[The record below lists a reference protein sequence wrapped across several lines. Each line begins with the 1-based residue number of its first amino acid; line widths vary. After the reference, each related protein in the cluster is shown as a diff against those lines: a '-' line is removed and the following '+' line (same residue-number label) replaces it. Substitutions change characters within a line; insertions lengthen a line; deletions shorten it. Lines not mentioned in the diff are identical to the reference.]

1 MQVIAA
7 EVESPLVVETVL
19 AVAHTHTV
27 AAAVETG
34 NRPLHLPGRLLVPAV
49 AVDTLARTV
58 DTVAGLLVVAVGLA
72 VMLPP

>member
-7 EVESPLVVETVL
+7 EVESPLVVEAVL
-19 AVAHTHTV
+19 AVAHT
-27 AAAVETG
+27 VETG

-58 DTVAGLLVVAVGLA
+58 AGLLVVAVGLA

>member
-7 EVESPLVVETVL
+7 EVESPLVVEAVL
-19 AVAHTHTV
+19 AVAHTV

-34 NRPLHLPGRLLVPAV
+34 NRPPHLPGRLLVPAV
-49 AVDTLARTV
+49 AVDTLARMV
-58 DTVAGLLVVAVGLA
+58 DTVAGLLVVAVGLP

>member
-7 EVESPLVVETVL
+7 EVESPLVVEAVL

-34 NRPLHLPGRLLVPAV
+34 NRSLHLPGRLLVLLVPAV
-49 AVDTLARTV
+49 AVDTLAR
-58 DTVAGLLVVAVGLA
+58 TVAGLLVVAVGLA